1 MKTRNLNSGVVSDT
15 GVYDAARL
23 NPNLQTYAAKT
34 LTFTNALCEFADD
47 FFLLLICN
55 YITRTTTYINKDLLK
70 SMAMTL
76 K

>member
-47 FFLLLICN
+47 FFI
-55 YITRTTTYINKDLLK
+55 INMQLHNSNNNIYK
-70 SMAMTL
+70 
-76 K
+76 